1 MVAGRRELLGFATAG
16 LLAYAVDLG
25 LFTVLRGPAGLGPLT
40 AKALSFVAGCSVA
53 YAGNA
58 LGTYRHTRPRGLRPY
73 AVFFAVNAAGAA
85 VQLLCLAVSHY
96 GLGLTSQRAD
106 TVSGAGIGMALATI
120 LRFWG
125 TRTLVFRSGETTGR
139 RPGSWTGTTGGRV
152 GSWTG

>member
-1 MVAGRRELLGFATAG
+1 MSSPPRRELVGFAAVG
-16 LLAYAVDLG
+16 LLAYAVDLA
-25 LFTVLRGPAGLGPLT
+25 LFTFLRGPAGFDPIT
-40 AKALSFVAGCSVA
+40 AKALSFLAGCSVA

-58 LGTYRHTRPRGLRPY
+58 LGTYRHARVKGVRPY
-73 AVFFAVNAAGAA
+73 AVFFAVNIAGAV

-106 TVSGAGIGMALATI
+106 TVSGAGIGMALATV

-125 TRTLVFRSGETTGR
+125 TRTLVFRTE
-139 RPGSWTGTTGGRV
+139 GRV